1 MQNIENARVSL
12 DLIMNVLN
20 NIEYNKIIIDYYS
33 RYQNELEKHAPV
45 AAINKTIKNKTEN
58 ISNCNKFWEV
68 DAYHKSLVKDYI
80 KTNLCKDKFCSNCKK
95 VKQASRM
102 AKYMPEL
109 EKYNNNAYHLTL
121 TSPNVNGIDLKNK
134 IKLMARCYKT
144 LNRYLTGN
152 LKIKDIDFTSWGYK
166 GSIRSL
172 EVTFKNDD
180 YHPHYHCF
188 LILEGFQM
196 SLKDK
201 INDYSYSYGQF
212 KQYFS
217 DEEILIQK
225 IWYLLINGETVTKK
239 AIDELTLGYTCKLD
253 KLQEGDYNE
262 LFKYMTKEV
271 DERGDV
277 LTYENF
283 KVLYE
288 SLYRVK
294 QIQGYGCLYQVTDDG
309 DVEMLEMEYQK
320 IIDELK
326 KIENPELLRQK
337 PQDLLLDKKY
347 ILISRKSYM
356 KFMNNL

>member
-1 MQNIENARVSL
+1 MDNLVNAKVSH
-12 DLIMNVLN
+12 DLIVNVIN
-20 NIEYNKIIIDYYS
+20 NIEYNKIIINYYS
-33 RYQNELEKHAPV
+33 RYREELHPAHAKS
-45 AAINKTIKNKTEN
+45 KTLKNKTEN

-68 DAYHKSLVKDYI
+68 DAYHKALVKDYI
-80 KTNLCKDKFCSNCKK
+80 KTNLCKDKFCNNCKK

-109 EKYNNNAYHLTL
+109 EKYKENAYHLTL
-121 TSPNVNGIDLKNK
+121 TSPTVSGLELKDK
-134 IKLMARCYKT
+134 IKLMAKCYRT

-152 LKIKDIDFTSWGYK
+152 LKIRGLDFTSWGYK

-172 EVTFKNDD
+172 EVTFKEDM

-188 LILEGFQM
+188 LVLDGLNLGSKLI
-196 SLKDK
+196 
-201 INDYSYSYGQF
+201 INDYSYSYGEF

-217 DEEILIQK
+217 KQEILIQK

-239 AIDELTLGYTCKLD
+239 AIDELELGYSCKLD

-271 DERGDV
+271 DECGDV

-283 KVLYE
+283 KILYE
-288 SLYRVK
+288 ALYRVK

-326 KIENPELLRQK
+326 KIENPELLREK

-347 ILISRKSYM
+347 TLISRRSYM